1 MEDQVR
7 GSRPAVDAPKLTA
20 SRSMMMGVTSRR
32 ATPRVLDSTAT
43 PSFTTTMLVV
53 VGAGLVLP
61 YGFVQVSASSARL
74 LFPLYV
80 LGFGLVL
87 QKRCRPLY
95 PAFCLAVFAFSPL
108 LRRIADYHTG
118 FSTFSLILL
127 APYIVSLPCVLPL
140 LRQALGSERGWMF
153 VAMLGCFAYA
163 CFVALFQDHVMQA
176 LYEPLRWV
184 IPIGLCAFIME
195 RPQLARAT
203 HRGAVRALAAII
215 LILSV
220 YGVAQY
226 YDPRPWDRMWMM
238 NAHNP
243 TFGQPLP
250 FRVRVFSMMNSPA
263 SAANFASTA
272 LLLLSGES
280 GLAFLVAIAGVPLVA
295 LTAVRSAWWSLAVG
309 LVVMLVMAP
318 WRQKVL
324 LMAFVLSST
333 LLISGLLAS
342 RDILPNE
349 LRYFVSDRFYTIM
362 DLNTD
367 RSADDR
373 LTTYGQFYSRLANR
387 PLGEGFG
394 VNSSTIS
401 DLAKQNRPVLDSAI
415 MESFLTFGLIGGV
428 VYFLAIGGFLVAG
441 YRACCAG
448 GGRLAACLAVF
459 CAMFAGMPLGTTQI
473 GEVSIVPWTCM
484 GLLLAE
490 ADFERSRTPAISG
503 YGNST
508 PC

>member
-1 MEDQVR
+1 MEDQIQ
-7 GSRPAVDAPKLTA
+7 GSRPAADAPKVTA
-20 SRSMMMGVTSRR
+20 SRSMMMAVTNRR
-32 ATPRVLDSTAT
+32 ATPRILDSTAI
-43 PSFTTTMLVV
+43 PSFTTTMLIV

-61 YGFVQVSASSARL
+61 CGFVEVSASLARL

-95 PAFCLAVFAFSPL
+95 PAFCLAVFAFSPF
-108 LRRIADYHTG
+108 LRRIADYHAG
-118 FSTFSLILL
+118 FSTFSPILL

-140 LRQALGSERGWMF
+140 LRQTLGSERGWMF
-153 VAMLGCFAYA
+153 MAMLGCFAYA
-163 CFVALFQDHVMQA
+163 CFMALFQNHVAQA

-184 IPIGLCAFIME
+184 VPIGLCAFIME
-195 RPQLARAT
+195 RPKLAHVT
-203 HRGAVRALAAII
+203 HRGAVRALAII
-215 LILSV
+215 VLILSV

-238 NAHNP
+238 NVHNP

-263 SAANFASTA
+263 SAANFVSTA

-280 GLAFLVAIAGVPLVA
+280 GLALLVAIAGLPLVA
-295 LTAVRSAWWSLAVG
+295 LTAIRSAWWSLAVG
-309 LVVMLVMAP
+309 LVVTLVMAP
-318 WRQKVL
+318 WRHKVL
-324 LMAFVLSST
+324 LMTFVLFST
-333 LLISGLLAS
+333 LFASGLLAS
-342 RDILPNE
+342 REILPNE
-349 LRYFVSDRFYTIM
+349 LRYYINDRLYTVI
-362 DLNTD
+362 DLDTD

-373 LTTYGQFYSRLANR
+373 LTTYSQFYSRLADR
-387 PLGEGFG
+387 PFGEGFG

-401 DLAKQNRPVLDSAI
+401 DFAKQNRPVLDSAI
-415 MESFLTFGLIGGV
+415 MESFLSFGLIGGFI
-428 VYFLAIGGFLVAG
+428 YFLAIGGFLIAG

-448 GGRLAACLAVF
+448 GGRLAACLAAF

-473 GEVSIVPWTCM
+473 GEVSIVAWMCM

-490 ADFERSRTPAISG
+490 ADFERSRTPAISAIR
-503 YGNST
+503 
-508 PC
+508 